1 MKTTISTTRDV
12 YDRNGQWL
20 PPGNYY
26 FNITSIGNK
35 YAKGILTNKDFKSE
49 YSFKMKDV
57 IRMMAI
63 AQARLARRASIDETM
78 MPKYKSPNSS
88 METEYP
94 KELAKVKKSRKLR
107 KRPTKLVQYVLYV

>member
-1 MKTTISTTRDV
+1 MPSKSRRSREDLKTTISTTRDV

-26 FNITSIGNK
+26 FNITSIRNK

-63 AQARLARRASIDETM
+63 H
-78 MPKYKSPNSS
+78 
-88 METEYP
+88 
-94 KELAKVKKSRKLR
+94 KEMLMQSFYR
-107 KRPTKLVQYVLYV
+107 